1 MKKLLQSLQP
11 LLFGICLVLGFIETV
26 QHGWVEMAIF
36 ILGTFFAMLFL
47 LYAGQF
53 IWQHIC
59 RCKEHRSFP

>member
-53 IWQHIC
+53 I
-59 RCKEHRSFP
+59 